1 MALRLVKNEW
11 FKAVNLVLK
20 ALSSHTITR
29 KSKRRDA
36 MILQLVGNR
45 NEVEAKSVEID
56 KMLALEPESIRL
68 VLAELFIPF

>member
-1 MALRLVKNEW
+1 M
-11 FKAVNLVLK
+11 VNLVLK

-68 VLAELFIPF
+68 VLAEQFIPF

>member
-1 MALRLVKNEW
+1 
-11 FKAVNLVLK
+11 VNLVLK

-29 KSKRRDA
+29 KSNRRDA

-68 VLAELFIPF
+68 VLAEQFIPF